1 MLRMA
6 VPGNPGEDYPIYAEV
21 PETSFTCEG
30 RVEGGYYADTEAECQ
45 PFHVCSADRDGGL
58 VRNSFLCPNG
68 TLFNQE
74 NFVCEYWFNVDC
86 SQAESFYGL
95 NDNIGVEQGGGLD
108 DAASSSS
115 GQYASPPSGSASSPT
130 GGYASPSSDGPLA
143 GYTSLRTGRREGR
156 VLSGARK
163 NSVQSSFQ
171 GTKLR
176 NSNSRFQNFPATV
189 RKGKGNTRIVESKK
203 QTRKDVGNTRDTNAG
218 RRQKELS
225 SDAKISTI
233 RSKNILQRGGNRKN
247 QNKLNKSNKSPS
259 TLRSINLNLKK
270 KERKRRP
277 FNKVSQIENSQR
289 VEPQLNRSGKSFS
302 KRKQSKNKIGR
313 SGRQEVTTGYLP
325 PIDNSYS
332 AGDATLAA

>member
-30 RVEGGYYADTEAECQ
+30 RVEGGYCADTEAECQ

-58 VRNSFLCPNG
+58 ARNSFLCPNG

-95 NDNIGVEQGGGLD
+95 NVNIGVEQGDGLD

-115 GQYASPPSGSASSPT
+115 GQYASPPSEAASSPSGGYASPPAGPASSPT
-130 GGYASPSSDGPLA
+130 GGYASPPSDGPLA
-143 GYTSLRTGRREGR
+143 GYTS
-156 VLSGARK
+156 
-163 NSVQSSFQ
+163 
-171 GTKLR
+171 
-176 NSNSRFQNFPATV
+176 V

-225 SDAKISTI
+225 SDAKILTI
-233 RSKNILQRGGNRKN
+233 TSKNFFQRGGNQKN
-247 QNKLNKSNKSPS
+247 QNKLNKSIKSPS
-259 TLRSINLNLKK
+259 TLRSINLKLKK

-277 FNKVSQIENSQR
+277 FNKVSKIENSQR

-302 KRKQSKNKIGR
+302 KRKQ
-313 SGRQEVTTGYLP
+313 
-325 PIDNSYS
+325 
-332 AGDATLAA
+332 